1 MEAANV
7 RLSEDSDYV
16 DGWRKVPKFALTWQC
31 PCGVIVVDDSL
42 KGTMA
47 NGSESLSMTG
57 CAVNDLFPLLVV
69 LVQVSIAACA
79 RHRLELLDQGVDAGE
94 DGCQV
99 AM

>member
-1 MEAANV
+1 MEEGSEV
-7 RLSEDSDYV
+7 RSDVAVPLWGDS
-16 DGWRKVPKFALTWQC
+16 RRC
-31 PCGVIVVDDSL
+31 CGVIVVDDSL